1 MTPSAARAA
10 ALGSVVGAAA
20 VYVLMLVGYR
30 QGWGWLAGIDGSALQ
45 TSYDIGVKHPLWVRI
60 WDGISTVFAPVVFRV
75 VSMVVAVVAALRH
88 RVRAAVFLLVAVETS
103 GTLTAL
109 AKNSVDRPRPV
120 TALVSAHSTAF
131 PSGHALGVMV
141 GAGAL
146 LLLALPM
153 LRGRARLAA
162 VLLAALVV
170 GAVGVS
176 RVALNV
182 HHPSDVLAGWAL
194 GWAYLTVWALLLQPW
209 RRPEPVPVPAAGS
222 S

>member
-1 MTPSAARAA
+1 MTPARAA

-30 QGWGWLAGIDGSALQ
+30 QGWGWLAGIDASALQ
-45 TSYDIGVKHPLWVRI
+45 TSYDIGVKHPVWVRI

-88 RVRAAVFLLVAVETS
+88 RVRVAVFLLIAVETS

-146 LLLALPM
+146 ALLALPM
-153 LRGRARLAA
+153 VRGRARLAV
-162 VLLAALVV
+162 VLVAALVV

-209 RRPEPVPVPAAGS
+209 RRPERVTAPAAGS

>member
-1 MTPSAARAA
+1 MTPGRAA

-30 QGWGWLAGIDGSALQ
+30 HGWGWLAGIDGSALQ
-45 TSYDIGVKHPLWVRI
+45 TSYDIAVKHPVWVRI

-88 RVRAAVFLLVAVETS
+88 RVRAAVFLLAAVETS

-120 TALVSAHSTAF
+120 TALVTAHSTSF

-146 LLLALPM
+146 ALLALPM
-153 LRGRARLAA
+153 LRGRARIA
-162 VLLAALVV
+162 VVILAALVI

-209 RRPEPVPVPAAGS
+209 RGPERVPAPVAGS

>member
-1 MTPSAARAA
+1 M
-10 ALGSVVGAAA
+10 GSVVGAAA